1 MERVVPN
8 AFARTRHRLP
18 QLFCE
23 VLQRSLDCD
32 FLGITTGDRD
42 FYFVFASLS
51 AASPQSNL
59 RVFQVF
65 GGKSVSE
72 EHLFGQ
78 RHLVGLDRYHQLVV
92 IVFVG
97 LNHVPELQWPFSAA
111 LYRHRYSVAP
121 SGDRNDHEQEWRE
134 NERWSDAEQIHTDM
148 ITIHFLKLP
157 SIGETQKAEL
167 QNKPRHSLE
176 NLSRIPFHFRVH
188 FNPFLPLYH

>member
-8 AFARTRHRLP
+8 AFARTRYRLP

-51 AASPQSNL
+51 AAGPQSNL
-59 RVFQVF
+59 RGCQVF
-65 GGKSVSE
+65 GGKSISKK
-72 EHLFGQ
+72 HLFGQ
-78 RHLVGLDRYHQLVV
+78 RHFVGLDRHHQLIA

-97 LNHVPELQWPFSAA
+97 FNMCLSFNGLFLQRCVVTTTR
-111 LYRHRYSVAP
+111 LRHRR
-121 SGDRNDHEQEWRE
+121 DRNDREHEWRE
-134 NERWSDAEQIHTDM
+134 NERWSDAQEIHTDM

-157 SIGETQKAEL
+157 SIRETQKAEL

-176 NLSRIPFHFRVH
+176 NLSRIPFHFRIH